1 MYYIYSINMKNTIM
15 KNLKNIFIQS
25 NIDDNGNTTLEIGS
39 TITEEFDSIP
49 HSFSVM
55 CDKIDTR
62 WIFIHAE
69 QLNKLLTKWNVT
81 SNDVI
86 TALEKQF
93 EPHSLIVRIR

>member
-1 MYYIYSINMKNTIM
+1 
-15 KNLKNIFIQS
+15 
-25 NIDDNGNTTLEIGS
+25 
-39 TITEEFDSIP
+39 
-49 HSFSVM
+49 M
-55 CDKIDTR
+55 CDRVRTR

-93 EPHSLIVRIR
+93 EPNSLIVRIR